1 MNKLILVS
9 SVASLVIATAASAG
23 VRVENV
29 TRNIQTKA
37 VDGPTQTVL
46 VQDGKIRVSSG
57 KDNGMI
63 LKGNTIL
70 IVDDG
75 RKTYTEM
82 DKEQMKKM
90 AAQANAA
97 MKQMQDKLKN
107 MPPEQR
113 AMMEKMMGSQMPGG
127 LDTSKPD
134 VYDAKNTG
142 KTDTVEGRK
151 CTIWNITRNGKPLEE
166 SCVVPFS
173 SLPGKED
180 FEKTFKEMAEAFA
193 EFSKGMPS
201 VSNQVQVRANVNG
214 YPVRSRSYDAA
225 GKLRGTETVL
235 MKWVEE
241 SVPASSF
248 EVPKGYKK
256 KEMPTMGQ

>member
-1 MNKLILVS
+1 MKTVVLIS
-9 SVASLVIATAASAG
+9 SLLLATSAAAG

-29 TRNIQTKA
+29 TRDIKTKV
-37 VDGPTQTVL
+37 VDGATQTVL

-75 RKTYTEM
+75 KKTYTEM

-90 AAQANAA
+90 AAQASAA

-113 AMMEKMMGSQMPGG
+113 AMMEKMLGNQIPGG
-127 LDTSKPD
+127 LDSSKPD
-134 VYDAKNTG
+134 VYDTKNTG
-142 KTDTVEGRK
+142 KTETVEGRK
-151 CTIWNITRNGKPLEE
+151 CAVWNLSRNGKLFEE
-166 SCVVPFS
+166 MCVVPFS

-180 FEKTFKEMAEAFA
+180 FEKSFKEMAEAFA
-193 EFSKGMPS
+193 EFTKGMPS
-201 VSNQVQVRANVNG
+201 VTNQVTVRSNVNG
-214 YPVRSRSYDAA
+214 YPVRTRSYDAA

-235 MKWVEE
+235 TKWVEE
-241 SVPASSF
+241 SVPAASF

-256 KEMPTMGQ
+256 KEMPMMGQ

>member
-9 SVASLVIATAASAG
+9 SVTSLVFATAAAAG

-29 TRNIQTKA
+29 TRDIKTKV

-63 LKGNTIL
+63 LKGSTIV

-75 RKTYTEM
+75 KKTYTEM
-82 DKEQMKKM
+82 DKEQMKKV

-113 AMMEKMMGSQMPGG
+113 AMMEKMLGNQIPGG
-127 LDTSKPD
+127 LNADKPD

-142 KTDTVEGRK
+142 RTETVEGRK
-151 CTIWNITRNGKPLEE
+151 CTVWNLSRNGKLLEE
-166 SCVVPFS
+166 MCVVPFS

-180 FEKTFKEMAEAFA
+180 FEKSFKEMAEAFA
-193 EFSKGMPS
+193 EFSKGMPG
-201 VSNQVQVRANVNG
+201 VTNQVQVRANVNG

-225 GKLRGTETVL
+225 GNLRGTETVL
-235 MKWVEE
+235 TKWVEE
-241 SVPASSF
+241 SVPATSF

-256 KEMPTMGQ
+256 KEMPGFGQ